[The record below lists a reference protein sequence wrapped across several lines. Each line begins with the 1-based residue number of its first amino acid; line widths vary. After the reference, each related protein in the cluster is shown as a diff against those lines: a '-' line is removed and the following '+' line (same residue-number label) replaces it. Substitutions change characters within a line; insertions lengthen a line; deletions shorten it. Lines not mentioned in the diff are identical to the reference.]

1 MCLPIV
7 APRFINVPQSVEALI
22 GSAVNLSC
30 SADGFPAPVITWTFQ
45 AMPFTNETVNS
56 SNSTYTESTI
66 VITNLL
72 LSHGGSYSC
81 QIDSDA
87 AVMPISSEA
96 NVTVIGGKCMLVM
109 DNRYKHTMFFNLCT
123 YICTYVR
130 TCTCGLF

>member
-1 MCLPIV
+1 MFCLV
-7 APRFINVPQSVEALI
+7 APRFIDVPQSVEAFI
-22 GSAVNLSC
+22 GTAVNLPC

-72 LSHGGSYSC
+72 LSHGGRYSC

-87 AVMPISSEA
+87 VVMSSSSSA
-96 NVTVIGGKCMLVM
+96 TVAVIGGKIIF
-109 DNRYKHTMFFNLCT
+109 KHVSILCGDC
-123 YICTYVR
+123 I
-130 TCTCGLF
+130 